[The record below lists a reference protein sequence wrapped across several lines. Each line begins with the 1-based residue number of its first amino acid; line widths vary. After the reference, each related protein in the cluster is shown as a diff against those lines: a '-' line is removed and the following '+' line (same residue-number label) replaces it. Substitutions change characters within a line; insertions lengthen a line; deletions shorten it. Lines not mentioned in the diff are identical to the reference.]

1 MSVMQWL
8 LKPTSVAVVGASA
21 DPKKLTGRP
30 IAHLLK
36 HDYSGEIF
44 AVNPRSD
51 MIGNIKCYAEP
62 QDLPKAPDLAL
73 VLLGADRVNDAVRQL
88 SALGTKAAVV
98 LASGFGEAGEDGR
111 KRQAELRDAAG
122 SMRILGPNTIGIAN
136 LTDGIMLTASG
147 AMDMDEFPSGAVG
160 LVSQSGGILGSLLS
174 RGVGSGIGFSK
185 LIATGNECDLEVAD
199 FIDGLAED
207 EATHVIALYLE
218 TIRNPSKFRQAA
230 QQAAQSGK
238 QIVAYKVGRSESG
251 ARSAVSHTGALAG
264 ADEVYDALFA
274 QLGIIRASTF
284 ADLLD
289 IPSAIASGRTMGGS
303 RVAIVTSTGGAATI
317 VADNIG
323 LAGLE
328 MPTPDPEAASK
339 LLAHDL
345 KDAALDAN
353 PVDVTLA
360 GLRPE
365 LFRSILSDL
374 SSSPSY
380 DAIVVVVGS
389 SSIGQPDVVAGPLL
403 DAMAKTDKPLLAYVS
418 PNAPNIVRH
427 LNRHGVPAFAAPE
440 SCATALLALQPFV
453 APEMPQPST
462 GQLVDCSDIRS
473 GSLNEAQSKELFAR
487 FGIPVTKEV
496 VAETPEDVGRIAA
509 TFDAPVALKIL
520 SGEILHKSEVGGV
533 AVGVPPKEAA
543 ASSRAMLERVKA
555 ATAAE
560 VDGLLVQEMVQGGVE
575 MILGF
580 NRDPQLG
587 PYLLLGAGGVT
598 TELYQ
603 DVALRL
609 LPVDHAAACSMIEA
623 LKCSALLNGFRGR
636 PVADSGALADAI
648 VAFGEMALALGERLQ
663 DAEINPLFVLP
674 KGNGVKAADGLVVLT

>member
-1 MSVMQWL
+1 MSLMQWL
-8 LKPTSVAVVGASA
+8 LKPKSVAVVGASA

-30 IAHLLK
+30 IGHLLK
-36 HDYSGEIF
+36 HQYSGEIF
-44 AVNPRSD
+44 AVNPRSE
-51 MIGNIKCYAEP
+51 MIGDIKCYAEP
-62 QDLPKAPDLAL
+62 KDLPKAPDLAL
-73 VLLGADRVNDAVRQL
+73 VLLGADRVNGAVRQL
-88 SALGTKAAVV
+88 SAIGTKAAVV
-98 LASGFGEAGEDGR
+98 LASGFGEAGEIGR
-111 KRQAELRDAAG
+111 RRQAELREAAG
-122 SMRILGPNTIGIAN
+122 DMRILGPNTIGMAN

-147 AMDMDEFPSGAVG
+147 AMDMDEFPSGPVG

-185 LIATGNECDLEVAD
+185 LIATGNECDLEVSD
-199 FIDGLAED
+199 FIDGLAD
-207 EATHVIALYLE
+207 DDSTRVISLYLE
-218 TIRNPSKFRQAA
+218 TIRNPEKFRQAA
-230 QQAAQSGK
+230 QRAMQAGK

-264 ADEVYDALFA
+264 ADEVYGALFE
-274 QLGIIRASTF
+274 QLGIIRASTL

-289 IPSAIASGRTMGGS
+289 IPSAIASGRRMAGK

-317 VADNIG
+317 VADNVG

-328 MPTPDPEAASK
+328 MPTPDPDTAAK

-345 KDAALDAN
+345 TDAALDTN
-353 PVDVTLA
+353 PIDVTLA

-374 SSSPSY
+374 SSSSSY
-380 DAIVVVVGS
+380 DAIIIVVGS

-403 DAMAKTDKPLLAYVS
+403 DTMDRTDKPLLAYVS
-418 PNAPNIVRH
+418 PNAPNIVKH
-427 LNRHGVPAFAAPE
+427 LNRNGVPAFAAPE
-440 SCATALLALQPFV
+440 SCATALLALQPFA
-453 APEMPQPST
+453 APAGPKPHTRST
-462 GQLVDCSDIRS
+462 VDCSDVPS
-473 GSLNEAQSKELFAR
+473 GALNEAQSKQLFAR
-487 FGIPVTKEV
+487 FTIPITREV
-496 VAETPEDVGRIAA
+496 VAPTPEEVAGIAE
-509 TFDAPVALKIL
+509 TFGAPVALKIL

-533 AVGVPPKEAA
+533 AIGIPPEEAA
-543 ASSRAMLERVKA
+543 TNARAMLERVRKA
-555 ATAAE
+555 TSAK
-560 VDGLLVQEMVQGGVE
+560 VDGILVQEMVKGGVE

-587 PYLLLGAGGVT
+587 PYLLLGAGGIT

-609 LPVDHAAACSMIEA
+609 LPIDHATARSMVAE

-636 PVADSGALADAI
+636 PVADSEALVDAI
-648 VAFGEMALALGERLQ
+648 VAFGEMALALGPRLE

-674 KGNGVKAADGLVVLT
+674 QGEGVVAADGLVVLS